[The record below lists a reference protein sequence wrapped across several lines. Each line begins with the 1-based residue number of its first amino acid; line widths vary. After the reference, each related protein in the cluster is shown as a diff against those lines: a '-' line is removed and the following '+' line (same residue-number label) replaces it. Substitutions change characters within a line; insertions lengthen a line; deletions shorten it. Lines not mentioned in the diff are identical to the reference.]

1 MTKLKLNVEGMAC
14 LHCENTVIKAVSALD
29 GVKAVSVSLKKKTV
43 EVKYDDGKVSAENI
57 SAAISEQGY
66 KVI

>member
-1 MTKLKLNVEGMAC
+1 
-14 LHCENTVIKAVSALD
+14 
-29 GVKAVSVSLKKKTV
+29 VKSVSVSLKKKTV